1 MQAPVDRH
9 PSCGPGADRRT
20 FLQRRTFLLRSGGC
34 LAQLALVD
42 AAGFL
47 GRDLFAAEPVRPVV
61 QEVPWGRLE
70 RVAEGVWAMISTP
83 LEDRRTLCN
92 GGIIAGSDGVV
103 LVEAFGSP
111 EGATWM
117 AEQARAL
124 TGRWPDHVVVT
135 HYHGDHVGGLAG
147 VSSEGETPQA
157 HGTAHTVGRARE
169 QASGPERTAL
179 AQALDRV
186 MLLPPV
192 EETRLDLGGRTV
204 RLVPRSGHTG
214 SDVTV
219 ELEDPSV
226 VFCGDLVWHRF
237 FPNYMDARPSAL
249 SSSVAA
255 LARGRFTTYVPG
267 HGPLADEEALRSYQ
281 QLLVEVEAQAR
292 SAHQAGWNAEEA
304 AAGFQLSAPLREW
317 FMFSDGYP
325 ARALGAWL
333 DELGGANP

>member
-1 MQAPVDRH
+1 MQAPADHLTR
-9 PSCGPGADRRT
+9 CGSDPD
-20 FLQRRTFLLRSGGC
+20 RRTFLLRAGGC
-34 LAQLALVD
+34 LAHLALLD
-42 AAGFL
+42 ATGVL
-47 GRDLFAAEPVRPVV
+47 GRDLFAAERARPVV

-70 RVAEGVWAMISTP
+70 RVADGVWAMISTP

-92 GGIIAGSDGVV
+92 GGIVAGSDGVV

-117 AEQARAL
+117 AEQARRL
-124 TGRWPDHVVVT
+124 TGRWPDHVVMT

-147 VSSEGETPQA
+147 AFSEEGTPQA
-157 HGTAHTVGRARE
+157 HGTAHTIGRARE
-169 QASGPERTAL
+169 QADAPERAAL
-179 AQALDRV
+179 AAALDRV
-186 MLLPPV
+186 TLLPPT
-192 EETRLDLGGRTV
+192 EETRLDLGGRSA

-226 VFCGDLVWHRF
+226 VFCGDLVWHQF

-255 LARGRFTTYVPG
+255 LARDRSTTYVPG
-267 HGPLADEEALRSYQ
+267 HGPLADGDALRSYQ
-281 QLLVEVEAQAR
+281 QLLGEVETQAR
-292 SAHQAGWNAEEA
+292 AAHQAGWNAEEA
-304 AAGFQLSAPLREW
+304 AANFELSGPLQEW

-333 DELGGANP
+333 DELGGAAP

>member
-1 MQAPVDRH
+1 MQAPAAQ
-9 PSCGPGADRRT
+9 PTSCGPGPDRRT
-20 FLQRRTFLLRSGGC
+20 FLFRAGGC
-34 LAQLALVD
+34 LAHLAFLD
-42 AAGFL
+42 AVGL
-47 GRDLFAAEPVRPVV
+47 PGRDLFAAERVRPVV

-92 GGIIAGSDGVV
+92 GGIIAGSSGVV

-124 TGRWPDHVVVT
+124 TGRWPDHVVMS

-147 VSSEGETPQA
+147 AFSEGETPQA
-157 HGTAHTVGRARE
+157 HGTAHTIGRARE
-169 QASGPERTAL
+169 QAGAPERAAL
-179 AQALDRV
+179 AEALERV
-186 MLLPPV
+186 AILPPS
-192 EETRLDLGGRTV
+192 EETRLDLGGRTL

-219 ELEDPSV
+219 ELDDPSV
-226 VFCGDLVWHRF
+226 VFCGDLVWHQF

-255 LARGRFTTYVPG
+255 LARDRSTTYVPG
-267 HGPLADEEALRSYQ
+267 HGPLADGGALRSYQ
-281 QLLVEVEAQAR
+281 QLLDEVEAQAR
-292 SAHQAGWNAEEA
+292 AAHEAGWSAEEA
-304 AAGFQLSAPLREW
+304 AESFALPGPLQEW
-317 FMFSDGYP
+317 FLFSDGYP

-333 DELGGANP
+333 DELRGAAP

>member
-1 MQAPVDRH
+1 MHAPADHHH
-9 PSCGPGADRRT
+9 PCGSGPDRRA
-20 FLQRRTFLLRSGGC
+20 FLLRAGGC
-34 LAQLALVD
+34 LAHLALLD
-42 AAGFL
+42 ATGVL
-47 GRDLFAAEPVRPVV
+47 RRELFAAAPTRPVV

-92 GGIIAGSDGVV
+92 GGIVAGSDGVV
-103 LVEAFGSP
+103 MVEAFGSP

-124 TGRWPDHVVVT
+124 TGSWPDHVVMT

-147 VSSEGETPQA
+147 AFSEGGTPQA
-157 HGTAHTVGRARE
+157 HGTAHTIGRARE
-169 QASGPERTAL
+169 QAGTPERAAL
-179 AQALDRV
+179 AEALDRV
-186 MLLPPV
+186 TLLPPAD
-192 EETRLDLGGRTV
+192 ETRLDLGGRTL

-219 ELEDPSV
+219 ELDDPSV
-226 VFCGDLVWHRF
+226 VFCGDLVWHQF

-249 SSSVAA
+249 SSSVEA
-255 LARGRFTTYVPG
+255 LARDQDDSTTYVPG
-267 HGPLADEEALRSYQ
+267 HGPLADREALRSYQ
-281 QLLVEVEAQAR
+281 QLLGEVETQAR
-292 SAHQAGWNAEEA
+292 AAHQAGWDADEA
-304 AAGFQLSAPLREW
+304 AANFELSGPLQEW

-333 DELGGANP
+333 DELGGDTP